1 VLSNQRSIY
10 KRARYSQFGL
20 QLWLDATAIDNITR
34 DGSNKISLVEDRTS
48 YLRHFNQP
56 TSANQPTLVLSGINS
71 LPAIRFDGI
80 SQFLNFSDP
89 TLSWLNNTSFTFF
102 YVATKTAQSANSFVI
117 GGSATGTRT
126 NLSSGYLSSNTY
138 RIVFGSDDLPTIV
151 PVRPAGTPELYC
163 VKYSTADN
171 SRIVR
176 RNKSVVG
183 IGASNGALSG
193 MTGQA
198 LGRHLGAF
206 GQFDLGEVIIY
217 NRVLSDYETEQVER
231 DLMSKWTIT

>member
-1 VLSNQRSIY
+1 MLSNQRSVY

-20 QLWLDATAIDNITR
+20 QLWLDGTAIDNIIR
-34 DGSNKISLVEDRTS
+34 DGSNKISKVEDRTS
-48 YLRHFNQP
+48 YLRHFEQ
-56 TSANQPTLVLSGINS
+56 TTAANQPLFVPSGINS
-71 LPAIRFDGI
+71 LPAIRFDGV
-80 SQFLNFSDP
+80 SSFLNFSDP
-89 TLSWLNNTSFTFF
+89 TLSWLNNTSFTIF
-102 YVATKTAQSANSFVI
+102 YVATKTAQASNSFVI
-117 GGSATGTRT
+117 GGSASGTRT
-126 NLSSGYLSSNTY
+126 NLSSGYLNANTY
-138 RIVFGSDDLPTIV
+138 RIGFGGDDLPTIV

-163 VKYSTADN
+163 IKFSTADN

-176 RNKSVVG
+176 RNKSIVG

-206 GQFDLGEVIIY
+206 GQFDLGELIIY

-231 DLMSKWTIT
+231 DLMSKWTIS